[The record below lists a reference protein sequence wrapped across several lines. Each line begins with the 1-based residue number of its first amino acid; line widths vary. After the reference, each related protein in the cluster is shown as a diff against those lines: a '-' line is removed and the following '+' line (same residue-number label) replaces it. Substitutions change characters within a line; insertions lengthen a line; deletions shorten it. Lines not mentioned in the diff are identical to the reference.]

1 MADAGAAPLELG
13 TEKIGTLLRKFAVP
27 GIIAQTAASLYNMV
41 DSIYIGHIPDV
52 GSYAISGLAVTFP
65 LMNISIA
72 LGTLVGVG
80 AMTLISIMLGQ
91 KKYESAG
98 KVLSNTL
105 TLNVIIGV
113 VFTIMALAFLDPILY
128 FFGASER
135 TIPFARDYMTIIILG
150 NTFTHLLHGFNGII
164 RSSGHPKTAMGLTL
178 FTVISNA
185 ILDPIFIFGLGM
197 GIKGAALATVICQI
211 LALVYT
217 FKFLGD
223 KKHFL
228 HFSKPLFRLNGRIA
242 RQSLAIGLGPF
253 MMNVAASLVALFV
266 NQQLRKYGGDLAI
279 GAYGIVNRF
288 VMLFAMICMGFNQ
301 GLQPIAGYNFGA
313 RQYKRVKEVFIL
325 TAKWEVLVTTV
336 CFLIAMFVPQ
346 VAAGMFTNDPELLG
360 LSSRGMRIMCSGFAL
375 VGFGMASGNFFQCL
389 GMVKK
394 SIFLSLSRQLLFL
407 LPFIYTLPLW
417 FQETGVWI
425 SFPISDILNIIV
437 SAIFIA
443 GLFKKF
449 NLMNDGDDPELLGGI
464 TTTRRVDHPTLQ
476 RAFSNLRRFLPF
488 NNSTRV

>member
-1 MADAGAAPLELG
+1 MSENAASAPLELG
-13 TEKIGTLLRKFAVP
+13 TESIGKLLRKFAVP

-91 KKYESAG
+91 KNYEAAG

-105 TLNVIIGV
+105 TLNIIVGV
-113 VFTIMALAFLDPILY
+113 VFTIVALAFLDPILY
-128 FFGASER
+128 FFGASEN

-185 ILDPIFIFGLGM
+185 ILDPVFIFALNM

-211 LALVYT
+211 LALIYT
-217 FKFLGD
+217 LRFLAN

-228 HFSKPLFRLNGRIA
+228 HFSKPLFRLDKRIA
-242 RQSLAIGLGPF
+242 AQSLSIGVGPF

-301 GLQPIAGYNFGA
+301 GLQPIAGYNYGA
-313 RQYKRVKEVFIL
+313 RQYKRVREIFVL
-325 TAKWEVLVTTV
+325 TAKWEVLVTSI
-336 CFLIAMFVPQ
+336 CFLIAMFVPELA
-346 VAAGMFTNDPELLG
+346 VGMFTNDPELKRLAARG
-360 LSSRGMRIMCSGFAL
+360 LRICTSGFAL

-394 SIFLSLSRQLLFL
+394 SIFLSLSRQLIFL
-407 LPFIYTLPLW
+407 LPFLYTLPLW
-417 FQETGVWI
+417 FEETGVWV
-425 SFPISDILNIIV
+425 SFPISDILNILV
-437 SAIFIA
+437 SAILIIDIFRK
-443 GLFKKF
+443 FKR
-449 NLMNDGDDPELLGGI
+449 LRDGEDASSLGG
-464 TTTRRVDHPTLQ
+464 TV
-476 RAFSNLRRFLPF
+476 
-488 NNSTRV
+488 